1 VRRAAAALLLALAA
15 PLAGA
20 QTGAP
25 RAIWTWEAESYAM
38 LERPAALED
47 ALRFFRQKHIDTVYL
62 YADAYG
68 GRNLLADQ
76 PQRYR
81 RLIRRAHA
89 AGRHVYALLG
99 SGYLNTERY
108 VLPAHHGA
116 AVAMLQRVLDYNK
129 AAAPEERFDGV
140 NLDIEPHILDEW
152 DSHKLQLLA
161 SFLDMSQALM
171 DAKARSRQALD
182 IGPAIPFWLDGIE
195 LEWHGKRKPVSE
207 HVQGLYDYVALM
219 DYRDHADGGD
229 GMVAHAL
236 DELRYGEAI
245 GKRVLLGVETS
256 SNEIQK
262 VSFNHLAE
270 PDLERELAKT
280 GQAVGNMRSF
290 GGFVIHHYRAYRQWL
305 GQDRHDTKKAPD

>member
-15 PLAGA
+15 PAMGA
-20 QTGAP
+20 PAAVP

-38 LERPAALED
+38 LEQPAALEEV
-47 ALRFFRQKHIDTVYL
+47 LRFFKDKRIDTVFL
-62 YADAYG
+62 YADAYR
-68 GRNLLADQ
+68 GRNLLVEQ

-89 AGRHVYALLG
+89 AGRRVYALLG

-108 VLPAHHGA
+108 VLPPHHAA

-129 AAAPEERFDGV
+129 AAAPDERFDGV

-152 DSHKLQLLA
+152 DSHKLELLA

-171 DAKARSRQALD
+171 DAKARSRQAIE

-195 LEWHGKRKPVSE
+195 LEWHGKRRPVSE

-229 GMVAHAL
+229 GLVAHAL
-236 DELRYGEAI
+236 DELRYGESI
-245 GKRVLLGVETS
+245 GKRVLLGVETAP
-256 SNEIQK
+256 NEIQK

-270 PDLERELAKT
+270 SDLERELAKT
-280 GQAVGNMRSF
+280 VGGVGKMRAF
-290 GGFVIHHYRAYRQWL
+290 GGFVIHHYRAYRHWL
-305 GQDRHDTKKAPD
+305 GLDRQETKKAPD